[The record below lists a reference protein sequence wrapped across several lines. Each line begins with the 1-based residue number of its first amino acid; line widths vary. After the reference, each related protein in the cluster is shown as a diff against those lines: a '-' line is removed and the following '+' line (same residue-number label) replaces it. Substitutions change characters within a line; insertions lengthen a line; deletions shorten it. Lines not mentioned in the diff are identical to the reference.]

1 MGCIKT
7 KTNIKINKRE
17 SIKDNELEQKKL
29 ISTYVSS
36 SQCGESEASS
46 NNLSIKNK
54 SVNNN
59 ENENKNKNDDKNI
72 ISENSESSE
81 KSENSEVEKDSPEE
95 KGKG

>member
-7 KTNIKINKRE
+7 NRTIKIKKKE
-17 SIKDNELEQKKL
+17 SIKNNELEQIKL

-36 SQCGESEASS
+36 SQCGESEDSS

-54 SVNNN
+54 SDNNDN
-59 ENENKNKNDDKNI
+59 ENKNDDKII
-72 ISENSESSE
+72 ISENSE
-81 KSENSEVEKDSPEE
+81 KSENSEIEKESQEE

>member
-7 KTNIKINKRE
+7 NRPIKINNRE
-17 SIKDNELEQKKL
+17 SIKNNELEQKKL

-54 SVNNN
+54 SDNNN
-59 ENENKNKNDDKNI
+59 NDNENKNKNDDKII
-72 ISENSESSE
+72 ISENSE
-81 KSENSEVEKDSPEE
+81 KSENSEIEKDSQEE
-95 KGKG
+95 KDKG